1 MTRLAALLL
10 MFTALAAAAPAYAD
24 PAVPQPDS
32 ACTTELDGAATMP
45 PGRNLPLVC
54 QDRRWQPATA
64 PADPNDRWVSFGPA
78 MALHGDGLRNP
89 NLESGSWTATPLDPD
104 STCAAT
110 QQTVVSAGVL
120 GNPVAAEGAPGQR
133 LSLQVLPSL
142 FDISMTGHCLW
153 ERVGD

>member
-10 MFTALAAAAPAYAD
+10 TVTALATAAPVYAD
-24 PAVPQPDS
+24 PTVPQQDS
-32 ACTTELDGAATMP
+32 SCTADLDGAATMP

-54 QDRRWQPATA
+54 RGGRWQQTTA
-64 PADPNDRWVSFGPA
+64 PGDPSDRWVGFGPA

-104 STCAAT
+104 TTCAAT

-120 GNPVAAEGAPGQR
+120 GSPVAAEGAPGQR

-153 ERVGD
+153 ERAGD

>member
-1 MTRLAALLL
+1 MIRPAALLL
-10 MFTALAAAAPAYAD
+10 TVTALVTAAPAYAD

-32 ACTTELDGAATMP
+32 TCAAELDGAATMP
-45 PGRNLPLVC
+45 PGRNLPLTC
-54 QDRRWQPATA
+54 RGQRWQPATE
-64 PADPNDRWVSFGPA
+64 PTDPSDRWVSFGPA

-89 NLESGSWTATPLDPD
+89 NLESGSWTAIPLDPD
-104 STCAAT
+104 TTCAAT

-120 GNPVAAEGAPGQR
+120 GSPIIAEGAPGQR

-153 ERVGD
+153 VRSP